1 MYLWCY
7 LQSESSKSL
16 FKTGSRHSLEK
27 VAVVVFFA
35 VSDAVFSMA
44 GISPW
49 HLQRKAAYT
58 SRSMFS
64 KNATYL
70 FIDKKTKSMTLITL
84 HQ

>member
-1 MYLWCY
+1 MPNIYRLTGFVFKQSGKNLGKMHVSWRY

-44 GISPW
+44 GIPPW
-49 HLQRKAAYT
+49 HL
-58 SRSMFS
+58 
-64 KNATYL
+64 
-70 FIDKKTKSMTLITL
+70 
-84 HQ
+84 

>member
-1 MYLWCY
+1 MYHWCY

-27 VAVVVFFA
+27 VPVVVFFA

-58 SRSMFS
+58 RPIFS

-70 FIDKKTKSMTLITL
+70 FIDKKK
-84 HQ
+84 